1 MRGKVVPITLL
12 FQLFRQYLGLQGSA
26 LAVGAICMVVAF
38 IALASLEETF
48 HKDLDYYEEF
58 P

>member
-1 MRGKVVPITLL
+1 VVPITLL
-12 FQLFRQYLGLQGSA
+12 FQYFRQYLGLQGGA
-26 LAVGAICMVVAF
+26 LAIGAICVTAGF
-38 IALASLEETF
+38 LSLWALEETF